1 MLSFSRRA
9 FFRAGLGAAAGVLAI
24 GADATVWEPNRPR
37 VERVEIP
44 LRRLP
49 AAWDGFRVVQ
59 LSDLHYD
66 DYFSVIPLRAS
77 LDIIKDLQP
86 DLIVLTGDFVTA
98 PEFRKRHFD
107 PVKVATSI
115 AEPCAQLLAQLHAR
129 MGMFA
134 VLGNHDA
141 SCAPSRIAEILKAR
155 GITVLRNQASPL
167 EQQGSRLWLVGVD
180 DVMEGLDDIALAMK
194 RVPPDEPALLLVH
207 EPDFAL
213 TAAHYP
219 VDLQMSGHSHGGQ
232 VRVPF
237 IGAPWLPPFGRKFPM
252 GLYNVDNLTLYTN
265 VGLGTIR
272 IPVRWNCPPEI
283 TLFTL
288 RAGSSPSGGKTLE
301 S

>member
-1 MLSFSRRA
+1 M
-9 FFRAGLGAAAGVLAI
+9 
-24 GADATVWEPNRPR
+24 VWEPNRPR
-37 VERVEIP
+37 VERIEIP
-44 LRRLP
+44 IGRLP
-49 AAWDGFRVVQ
+49 AAWDGFRLVQ

-98 PEFRKRHFD
+98 PEFEHFD

-115 AEPCAQLLAQLHAR
+115 TEPCAELLSHLHAR

-141 SCAPSRIAEILKAR
+141 TCAPSRIAEILKAR
-155 GITVLRNQASPL
+155 GITVLRNDALPL
-167 EQQGSRLWLVGVD
+167 EQQGGRLWLVGVD
-180 DVMEGLDDIALAMK
+180 DVMEGLDDIELAMK
-194 RVPPDEPALLLVH
+194 KVPADEPALLLVH

-219 VDLQMSGHSHGGQ
+219 IDLQMSGHSHGGQ

-265 VGLGTIR
+265 VGLGTVR
-272 IPVRWNCPPEI
+272 VPVRWNCPPEI

-288 RAGSSPSGGKTLE
+288 RAGSSPSGAKTTE